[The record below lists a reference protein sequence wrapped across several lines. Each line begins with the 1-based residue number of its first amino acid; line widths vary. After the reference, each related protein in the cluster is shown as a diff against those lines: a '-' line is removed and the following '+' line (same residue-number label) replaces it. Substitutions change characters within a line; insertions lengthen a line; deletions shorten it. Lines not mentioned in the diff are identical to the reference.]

1 MNGYKIQEY
10 QRLSGD
16 EFEQTLGDCEGQ
28 GSLAYCSAWDLNQL
42 SDYSL

>member
-28 GSLAYCSAWDLNQL
+28 GSLAIYVHGIAKS
-42 SDYSL
+42 